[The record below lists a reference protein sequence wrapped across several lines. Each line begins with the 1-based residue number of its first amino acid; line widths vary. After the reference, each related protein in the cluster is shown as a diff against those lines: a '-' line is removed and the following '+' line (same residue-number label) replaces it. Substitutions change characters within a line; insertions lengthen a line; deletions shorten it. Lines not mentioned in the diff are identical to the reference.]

1 MVILCSKM
9 QKYNIL
15 HQMHMI
21 RKGQVEGVGKGEV
34 VNQVKFIEDLFGVT
48 V

>member
-1 MVILCSKM
+1 
-9 QKYNIL
+9 
-15 HQMHMI
+15 MHII
-21 RKGQVEGVGKGEV
+21 RKGKIEGGGKGEA